1 MSLSFGDWPNYSSLA
16 NYSPWPHLSSYWS
29 WALAY
34 HLCGGKKSRVLH
46 WKFNYHYL
54 VYFVGLRK
62 KVFHFIMQP
71 NPKAVFCT
79 SVLPLHLNSE
89 HKISRTDILLL
100 CYVII
105 YSCQWNHNESGNFT
119 SEGRFF
125 FFSSNNSCWQRTNP
139 TNRRWASNPAS
150 PYSTW
155 RTQQA
160 DTSFLCWALL
170 ICHFDSQRPQ
180 IHFSVKRP
188 VQSHPLSRRQEMLEN
203 KSRKVIELWGEASGG
218 WGSGF
223 PFVAAKQNRRGPD
236 ENLSPG
242 VDVCNSISHDLG
254 TE

>member
-125 FFSSNNSCWQRTNP
+125 FFCPPTTAVGKEQIQLTADELQTPPAHTQPGEHNRPTHPFSAGPCWFVTLTPNA
-139 TNRRWASNPAS
+139 RR
-150 PYSTW
+150 
-155 RTQQA
+155 
-160 DTSFLCWALL
+160 
-170 ICHFDSQRPQ
+170 
-180 IHFSVKRP
+180 
-188 VQSHPLSRRQEMLEN
+188 
-203 KSRKVIELWGEASGG
+203 
-218 WGSGF
+218 
-223 PFVAAKQNRRGPD
+223 
-236 ENLSPG
+236 
-242 VDVCNSISHDLG
+242 SILV
-254 TE
+254 